1 MTVLAGMVV
10 LGLNLR
16 AAVTTVAPLLQ
27 RVRAEVAFSATS
39 ESLIAAAPP
48 LMFALFGALAPFLG
62 RLWGLERV
70 VAGAMGLAAAG
81 MAARVAIASEPV
93 FLGATALIMAGLGT
107 ANVAI
112 PPLIKRYFPDRIA
125 LMTSASTVFLVIG
138 QAMPPVFATALADRL
153 GWRFAVGIWAAGAAL
168 AAFPWLLQYHR
179 QSRRRRSGAPR
190 PRRAADPGTP
200 VMRSPAFWGITG
212 LLVCNSIAA
221 YALMGWL
228 PQLMADSGAQPRQ
241 GALVLAGFTVGS
253 LVPALVVPPLTV
265 RARRPWILVV
275 AMFACWVAGLVGF
288 MLSPL
293 DGTWLWLAL
302 TRVGDGNYACAMT
315 LMNLRTRRSRT
326 LLEVSGF
333 AQAIGYTC
341 AGVAT
346 FAFGQLHAATGGW
359 FWPLALL
366 VAAMPLGLAGG
377 LVASRPALVEDQVE
391 GQAASRRGRAA
402 T

>member
-1 MTVLAGMVV
+1 MVV
-10 LGLNLR
+10 LCLNLR
-16 AAVTTVAPLLQ
+16 AAVTTVAPLLE
-27 RVRAEVAFSATS
+27 RVRNDVPFSAAS

-70 VAGAMGLAAAG
+70 VAGAMGVAAAG
-81 MAARVAIASEPV
+81 MAVRAAIATEPV
-93 FLGATALIMAGLGT
+93 FLGATILIMAGLGT

-112 PPLIKRYFPDRIA
+112 PPLVKRYFPDRVGF
-125 LMTSASTVFLVIG
+125 MTSASTVFLVIG
-138 QAMPPVFATALADRL
+138 QAMPPVFGAALADRF
-153 GWRFAVGIWAAGAAL
+153 GWRLAVGVWAAGAAL
-168 AAFPWLLQYHR
+168 AAFPWVVQPYR
-179 QSRRRRSGAPR
+179 QSRRRRRSGVPR
-190 PRRAADPGTP
+190 PPRAAGPGARVT
-200 VMRSPAFWGITG
+200 RSPAFWGITG
-212 LLVCNSIAA
+212 LLVCNSVAA

-228 PQLMADSGAQPRQ
+228 PQLMADSGAPPRQ

-253 LVPALVVPPLTV
+253 LIPALAVPALTA

-275 AMFACWVAGLVGF
+275 AMFACWVAGLAGF
-288 MLSPL
+288 MWSPL

-315 LMNLRTRRSRT
+315 LMNLRTRRPGT

-341 AGVAT
+341 AGAAT
-346 FAFGQLHAATGGW
+346 FAFGQLYAVTGGW

-366 VAAMPLGLAGG
+366 VCTMPLGLAGG
-377 LVASRPALVEDQVE
+377 IVASRRVMVEDQVA
-391 GQAASRRGRAA
+391 GRQRRQASA
-402 T
+402 